1 MIELEFAE
9 LHGPIFVKG
18 TNLPAKL
25 SLGTA
30 PGQRRDIK
38 IFYDRNH
45 REVHVHFKDKIAIVP
60 RENVATMIEKAS
72 SDILKKDR
80 DEWVSAGIG
89 IEPDYYNEKEKVNK
103 KTAQVDS
110 PMHHVFA
117 GEGHG
122 KLRDK

>member
-1 MIELEFAE
+1 MLELEFAE
-9 LHGPIFVKG
+9 LHGPIFLKG

-25 SLGTA
+25 SPGDM

-38 IFYDRNH
+38 LFYDRKH
-45 REVHVHFKDKIAIVP
+45 RELHVHFKDKIAIVP
-60 RENVATMIEKAS
+60 RENVASMVEKGNACEVQN
-72 SDILKKDR
+72 DPPIDLPVTQKR
-80 DEWVSAGIG
+80 
-89 IEPDYYNEKEKVNK
+89 
-103 KTAQVDS
+103 TAQVDG